1 MRILDYPDT
10 LAWSQ
15 ADLAREA
22 DISTS
27 TVRRVMKEETI
38 SRRNAQA
45 ICTALSRGLKRPIA
59 LSDVNELHISKTVRG
74 PRKKLEIV
82 EQASS

>member
-1 MRILDYPDT
+1 MRIADYLDT

-27 TVRRVMKEETI
+27 TVRRLLKSQAI
-38 SRRNAQA
+38 SRRSAQA
-45 ICTALSRGLKRPIA
+45 VTAALARGLKRPITPA
-59 LSDVNELHISKTVRG
+59 DVTELHVTDLHRSKKQPATT
-74 PRKKLEIV
+74 
-82 EQASS
+82 